1 MEAFLRCRH
10 CLQVAHSQ
18 VDERQM
24 NIYKV
29 PRRCSGQQQGNG
41 ISGAEFYGY
50 GSNGNVVEWN
60 GNI

>member
-1 MEAFLRCRH
+1 M
-10 CLQVAHSQ
+10 
-18 VDERQM
+18 DERQM